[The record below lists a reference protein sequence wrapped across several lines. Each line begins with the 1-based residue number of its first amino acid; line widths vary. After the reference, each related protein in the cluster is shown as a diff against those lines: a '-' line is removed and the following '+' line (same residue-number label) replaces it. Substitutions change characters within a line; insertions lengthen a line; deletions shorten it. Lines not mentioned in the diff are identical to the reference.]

1 MKKKLTILIAALL
14 IASTVFATAA
24 FAATTGNFKKIDAWF
39 GNIKIVANGKTL
51 ASDPQPFLY
60 NNTTYVPIR
69 LVSEATGQ
77 KVTWDQNSYSVTITG
92 STADVDALKAQIA
105 QKDATIATLQ
115 RDNAA
120 KAARIAELEA
130 QLKKSEEKVN
140 AASDLEDYLD
150 DEYSTWNRMDF
161 SFDASGDADDL
172 ELTIEIDLSEDG
184 TRWSGTDEDD
194 IEDWLNDIYDY
205 VQDEYP
211 NADFSGEIVDSDSD
225 DTLVEFESSGSKLKV
240 TFNKVADPDDL
251 EYYLDKNLSD
261 DLNWY
266 SSAFG
271 SMSVDFDVTSNK
283 SKERIYITITV
294 PDEYLDEWEKVYGTK
309 GADNW
314 IDDIIDAAYDYFDD
328 NYEIIGEIDDV
339 DGNTLVE
346 FDEEGA
352 DW

>member
-1 MKKKLTILIAALL
+1 MKKKLSILVAVLL
-14 IASTVFATAA
+14 IVSTLFATAA
-24 FAATTGNFKKIDAWF
+24 FAATSGGFKAINAWF
-39 GNIKIVANGKTL
+39 GGIKIVANGKTL
-51 ASDPQPFLY
+51 TSDTQPLMY
-60 NNTTYVPIR
+60 NNSVYVPIR
-69 LVSEATGQ
+69 LVSEALGQ
-77 KVTWDQNSYSVTITG
+77 KVTWDQNSYSVIISG
-92 STADVDALKAQIA
+92 STADVDSLKAQIA
-105 QKDATIATLQ
+105 QKDATIASLQ
-115 RDNAA
+115 SDNAA

-130 QLKKSEEKVN
+130 QLKNQEESKKT
-140 AASDLEDYLD
+140 ASDLEDYLD

-161 SFDASGDADDL
+161 SFDARGDADDL
-172 ELTIEIDLSEDG
+172 KLTIEIDLSEDG
-184 TRWSGTDEDD
+184 TRWSNTDEGD

-211 NADFSGEIVDSDSD
+211 DADFSGEIVDSDSD

-261 DLNWY
+261 DLDWY

-271 SMSVDFDVTSNK
+271 SMKVDFDVTSNK
-283 SKERIYITITV
+283 SRERIYITVTV
-294 PDEYLDEWEKVYGTK
+294 PGEYLDEWESVYDTK

-328 NYEIIGEIDDV
+328 NYEIVGEIVDS
-339 DGNTLVE
+339 DGNTLVN
-346 FDEEGA
+346 FDEDGA